1 MRSRTLIPLAL
12 CAAIAMAG
20 AGVASGARTPVV
32 TITCTKNAVTVVP
45 SQVRYG
51 TYSVVYVNRSTMT
64 ARFAFQGKRGSGS
77 LRPGQRVARSMT
89 FDRYTKPLG
98 NSIDRSATPMV
109 SCELGRNAPELGP
122 GGYEWS
128 TVAGQSLVVC
138 AATPCHPDT
147 YALQE
152 RPDRAVPPVT
162 AP

>member
-1 MRSRTLIPLAL
+1 M
-12 CAAIAMAG
+12 
-20 AGVASGARTPVV
+20 GARTPVV
-32 TITCTKNAVTVVP
+32 TITCTKTSVTVAP

-51 TYSVVYVNRSTMT
+51 TYSIVYVNRSGAT
-64 ARFAFQGKRGSGS
+64 ARFAFEGKRGSGS
-77 LRPGQRVARSMT
+77 LRPGQRNARSMT

-98 NSIDRSATPMV
+98 NSIDHSATPMV
-109 SCELGRNAPELGP
+109 SCELGRSAPELGP

-138 AATPCHPDT
+138 AATPCKPNT

-152 RPDRAVPPVT
+152 GPARAVPPVT